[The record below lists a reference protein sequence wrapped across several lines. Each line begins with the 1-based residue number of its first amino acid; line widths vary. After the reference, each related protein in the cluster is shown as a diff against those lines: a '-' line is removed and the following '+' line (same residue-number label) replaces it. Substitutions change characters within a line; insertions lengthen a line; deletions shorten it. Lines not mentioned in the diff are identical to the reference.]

1 MNKTAPLS
9 VLFAALA
16 SLQGCAPFKA
26 NPDMISVE
34 SDPAGADV
42 YVMGKNVGV
51 TPLEIRQRDVFP
63 PTYGPDQKPL
73 YGIIVLRKTGCKD
86 YTQPADMD
94 AYRYGIKAKLECG
107 ERKPAEAARTN
118 QNEESTSVEKRLQQ
132 LKGLQ
137 DKGLITD
144 DEAKATR
151 KRILEGL

>member
-1 MNKTAPLS
+1 MNKTILLS

-16 SLQGCAPFKA
+16 FLQGCAPFKA

-51 TPLEIRQRDVFP
+51 APLEIHQRDVFP
-63 PTYGPDQKPL
+63 PTYSPDQQPL

-94 AYRYGIKAKLECG
+94 AYHYGIKAKLVCG
-107 ERKPAEAARTN
+107 EQKPAEAARTN
-118 QNEESTSVEKRLQQ
+118 QNEENTSVEKRLQQ

-144 DEAKATR
+144 DEAKAAR